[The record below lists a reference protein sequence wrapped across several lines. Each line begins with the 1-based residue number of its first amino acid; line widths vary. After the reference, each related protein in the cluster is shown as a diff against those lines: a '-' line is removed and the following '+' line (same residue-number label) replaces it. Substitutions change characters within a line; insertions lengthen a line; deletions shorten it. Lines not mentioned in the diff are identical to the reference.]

1 MLNYQDKVGDYL
13 EKQRQYVNEIYVLI
27 MQIFW
32 KVLRFKDLNIEV
44 WLWTKVGRVIANSL
58 ALPFPS
64 LPSISLSPPSLPLP
78 CSEPPYPWSFYPQT
92 ISPHLLYPPPHLVL
106 PLAAGLFLTS
116 LSPPVCLCLY
126 PCFSAQSLAFL
137 SLAKSAFPY
146 VPLTLVAQS
155 LLSALILY
163 VFTLYLALARLLG
176 KVIPY
181 HIQLVSVKVLLLSLS

>member
-1 MLNYQDKVGDYL
+1 MEGLNIKFQKQGDEYC
-13 EKQRQYVNEIYVLI
+13 KKWRQYVNEINVLI

-44 WLWTKVGRVIANSL
+44 WLWRKVGRVIANSL

-92 ISPHLLYPPPHLVL
+92 IYPHLLYPPPHLVL

-116 LSPPVCLCLY
+116 LSPPV
-126 PCFSAQSLAFL
+126 SLPMPL
-137 SLAKSAFPY
+137 SL
-146 VPLTLVAQS
+146 
-155 LLSALILY
+155 LLCP
-163 VFTLYLALARLLG
+163 
-176 KVIPY
+176 IPGF
-181 HIQLVSVKVLLLSLS
+181 SLSCQVCLPLCPSYLGRSVPAFCPHSLCIYPILGTGPSPRESDTISYSIGLC